1 MTWNLHQTH
10 SLFVNWIILFYS
22 VQSSE
27 ITRDVVVC
35 TWSFPLVQILRILSK
50 GIMTTKKY
58 VKSIL
63 KKFHQQS
70 YRSLTVHRLRPKR
83 QDERLSITDERHS
96 ITKSDLKNIKIENNH
111 CKKIQTLGA
120 RWSLTFWKELWPCA
134 SRERTIFPFRI
145 EPCHVTITY

>member
-1 MTWNLHQTH
+1 
-10 SLFVNWIILFYS
+10 
-22 VQSSE
+22 
-27 ITRDVVVC
+27 
-35 TWSFPLVQILRILSK
+35 
-50 GIMTTKKY
+50 MTTKKY

-111 CKKIQTLGA
+111 CKNNSNVGGKMKSDVLKRALTVCITGKDHISVPNRTLPRYNYILKFEYKAIAHIWDKKIRGRKPRNRNLVVLG
-120 RWSLTFWKELWPCA
+120 CA
-134 SRERTIFPFRI
+134 
-145 EPCHVTITY
+145 C